1 MARQFLIG
9 LRSLQST
16 DRGGR
21 NLNLPAKII
30 WNGNRGLK
38 WDQVEPTIEN
48 MVKTLSPPDVLL
60 FHVGSNDLTSDTS
73 AISFA
78 NTIQCTLYRYNALWP
93 KTTLVWSSVLAR
105 RYWHHVALQDGPKI
119 KKKAPKAQQSHETV
133 YVWFPHVY

>member
-1 MARQFLIG
+1 
-9 LRSLQST
+9 
-16 DRGGR
+16 
-21 NLNLPAKII
+21 
-30 WNGNRGLK
+30 
-38 WDQVEPTIEN
+38 

-105 RYWHHVALQDGPKI
+105 RYWHHVALRDGPKI
-119 KKKAPKAQQSHETV
+119 NKKRQRLNRAMKKFMSTEVQGFYIDHDQDISYSDIQLFRQDGTHLSPLGNQVFLNNLQTGLLSCLTK
-133 YVWFPHVY
+133 